1 MKNPPSKILP
11 LLATIICHTIWGFS
25 FMFSRQALNHV
36 PVFTL
41 LSHRFILAFFFMNL
55 LLLTG
60 RFPLK
65 LSLRRLGPLL
75 LLGLMQPVVYFIGE
89 QYGILHS
96 STIFSGV
103 MIAMIPIVATLAAG
117 PFLKEKPSGGQ
128 LLFSLISVGGVI
140 GIGLMTGSS
149 GSLDYIGII
158 GLLVAVGSASG
169 YLLLSRSVSQ
179 SFSPFERTYAMMGL
193 AALVFTVLA
202 LIQNGGGFI
211 DYLTPLGNPAYLG
224 PVLYLALLASVV
236 SFFLSGYALTYL
248 SVARESVFS
257 NLTTAVSVFAG
268 AVFLKEGFS
277 WLSLLFTMLILI
289 GIWGVQKS
297 AHNPEGERINNTKE
311 DKS

>member
-1 MKNPPSKILP
+1 MKNHSNKTLAY
-11 LLATIICHTIWGFS
+11 LATIICHIIWGFS

-41 LSHRFILAFFFMNL
+41 LSHRFILAFLVMNL
-55 LLLTG
+55 LLITG

-75 LLGLMQPVVYFIGE
+75 LLGLMQPVIYFIGE

-117 PFLKEKPSGGQ
+117 PLLKEKPSGGQ
-128 LLFSLISVGGVI
+128 LLFSLISVGGVM
-140 GIGLMTGSS
+140 GIGLITGSE
-149 GSLDYIGII
+149 GSLDYIGIL

-179 SFSPFERTYAMMGL
+179 SFSPFERTYGMMGL
-193 AALVFTVLA
+193 AAFVFTALA
-202 LIQNGGGFI
+202 LIRNGGGFA

-277 WLSLLFTMLILI
+277 WLSLLFTLLILI

-297 AHNPEGERINNTKE
+297 ARDRSGEKGL
-311 DKS
+311 D